1 MKRRMNEHS
10 NEKPPHWFGYSDRKK
25 WEKIIVIKGNYE
37 RMIKNIGARKMVKI
51 LESVETPCTLWGC

>member
-1 MKRRMNEHS
+1 MNTLMKNHHIGS
-10 NEKPPHWFGYSDRKK
+10 VIVIGKK